1 LTGTLSR
8 IRVHCVRRPIVQ
20 QTLQALIQV
29 LFALNREYFPG
40 EKQLASAMDKL
51 SLRPQGLSERIR
63 HILNPG
69 IEMGRDELAAQ
80 ASALADLVKETKC
93 LVLSDQN

>member
-1 LTGTLSR
+1 M
-8 IRVHCVRRPIVQ
+8 
-20 QTLQALIQV
+20 

-51 SLRPQGLSERIR
+51 PVRPQGLSERIR
-63 HILNPG
+63 RILNPG

-80 ASALADLVKETKC
+80 ASALADLVAETKS
-93 LVLSDQN
+93 LVLSDKS